1 MGGKHTADTI
11 GFRRLCTVKEIAL
24 ASGLGVGTVHRVLK
38 SQTASA
44 EVTNRVL
51 NTIQH
56 LNSMA
61 INAASRSQRE
71 ERSRGRGNDSQRLSE
86 PS

>member
-24 ASGLGVGTVHRVLK
+24 ASGVGVGTVHRVLK
-38 SQTASA
+38 SQTASV
-44 EVTNRVL
+44 EVAHRVL
-51 NTIQH
+51 ATIER

-71 ERSRGRGNDSQRLSE
+71 ERSRGPGTDSQRLSE

>member
-24 ASGLGVGTVHRVLK
+24 ASGVGVGTVHRVLK
-38 SQTASA
+38 SQTVSV

-51 NTIQH
+51 ATIEQ
-56 LNSMA
+56 LN
-61 INAASRSQRE
+61 
-71 ERSRGRGNDSQRLSE
+71 
-86 PS
+86 

>member
-1 MGGKHTADTI
+1 MGGKRTADTI

-38 SQTASA
+38 SQTVSV

-51 NTIQH
+51 ATIEQ

-71 ERSRGRGNDSQRLSE
+71 ERSRGRGLESQHLSE
-86 PS
+86 RS